1 MKKILLAMVFVFII
15 PAMLLADEVD
25 KGLPPDTPS
34 SIKESARQVIQL
46 GIETNAV
53 IKMTRSMLG
62 DNFSE
67 QQIIAGHEL
76 LIKTRK
82 QNISEEPIINKLH
95 EGIAKNVSAE
105 NILQAMEKVRVRYEV
120 ANAYTQNMRT
130 DQGQAPAMA
139 KEMAE
144 CMAAGMDKDGMN
156 KIMEMLQNKTRN
168 ATKNEAFE
176 LNEKTLYTARTLA
189 RSGVGSKDIV
199 NVLNNAFQMNYNA
212 REMEKLG
219 NTFMRQAKGMSS
231 ASDLA
236 KSYSIAIKR
245 GATPDSIASYTP
257 ITPSLNDS
265 IASTGT
271 PPPNNGMGGGASPP
285 NGAAVGMAPP
295 GGGGPRPAAAGA
307 VGAAGA
313 PAPPQSGATPGSAPG
328 IKRP

>member
-1 MKKILLAMVFVFII
+1 MKRILLAMVFVFII

-25 KGLPPDTPS
+25 KGLPTDTPS

-76 LIKTRK
+76 LKKARK

-95 EGIAKNVSAE
+95 EGIAKKRGAE
-105 NILQAMEKVRVRYEV
+105 NILQAMETVRARYEV

-130 DQGQAPAMA
+130 DQAQALAM
-139 KEMAE
+139 EMAE

-156 KIMEMLQNKTRN
+156 KIMEMLQNKTQN
-168 ATKNEAFE
+168 TTKNEAFE
-176 LNEKTLYTARTLA
+176 LNEKTLNMARTMA

-199 NVLNNAFQMNYNA
+199 NVLNSAFQMNYNA
-212 REMEKLG
+212 KEMEKLG

-231 ASDLA
+231 TSDLA
-236 KSYSIAIKR
+236 KAYSVAIKR

-257 ITPSLNDS
+257 ITPPLNDS
-265 IASTGT
+265 IASAGT
-271 PPPNNGMGGGASPP
+271 PPPNNNGMGGGAPPP
-285 NGAAVGMAPP
+285 NGAAAPGMVPP
-295 GGGGPRPAAAGA
+295 GGGGPRSAA
-307 VGAAGA
+307 VGTAGTA
-313 PAPPQSGATPGSAPG
+313 APPPSGAAPGSAPG